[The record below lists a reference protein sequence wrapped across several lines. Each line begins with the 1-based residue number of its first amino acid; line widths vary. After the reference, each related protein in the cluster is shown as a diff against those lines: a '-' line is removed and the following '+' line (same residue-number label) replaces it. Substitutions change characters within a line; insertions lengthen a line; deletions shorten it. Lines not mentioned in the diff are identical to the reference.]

1 MMVLDLEDHKF
12 LMKVLITGATG
23 LLGSHLIKEL
33 QQRGED
39 IRALVLP
46 VENADKL
53 LEQGVEVVRGDI
65 TDASTLKPTVQDVEI
80 IFHLAGMMGVWRPL
94 SDYRLVNV
102 KGSENLYKAAQVVGV
117 RRFVHTSSH
126 TVYGLGHGRFLT
138 EKDPLR
144 PDPDPYSITKAEG
157 DRLIRRLMLNSS
169 VETVILRPG
178 TFFGPY
184 DRLHFGRMAQKVKD
198 GKGVIIGRGDNALP
212 FCYVTDVV
220 QGFMLA
226 GYHNNAPGNV
236 YNITN
241 DRPLTQQEMFD
252 AIADA
257 VDGKRPTLH
266 LPYLP
271 IYYGSIVAEKV
282 VARVTRT
289 KPIVTQ
295 LGAMMFGSDNRHSV
309 EKARRELGYE
319 PKVDLREGIK
329 LAAEWFNAGG
339 VNQPA
344 VTQASQYASLAGA
357 MSDRKGSA
365 T

>member
-1 MMVLDLEDHKF
+1 
-12 LMKVLITGATG
+12 MKVLITGATG
-23 LLGSHLIKEL
+23 LLGGHLIKEL

-46 VENADKL
+46 VENADR
-53 LEQGVEVVRGDI
+53 LEKQGVEVVRGDI
-65 TDASTLKPTVQDVEI
+65 TDANTLGSAVKGIEL

-94 SDYRLVNV
+94 ADYRLVNV
-102 KGSENLYKAAQVVGV
+102 TGSENLYKAAQKAGV
-117 RRFVHTSSH
+117 RRYIHTSSH
-126 TVYGLGHGRFLT
+126 TVYGLGYGRFLT
-138 EKDPLR
+138 ENDALR

-157 DRLIRRLMLNSS
+157 DRLIRRLMLNSN

-178 TFFGPY
+178 TFFGPG
-184 DRLHFGRMAQKVKD
+184 DRLHYGRMAQKMKD

-220 QGFMLA
+220 QGFLLA
-226 GYHNNAPGNV
+226 AYHENAPGNV

-241 DRPLTQQEMFD
+241 DRPLTQLEMFN

-257 VDGKRPTLH
+257 VGGVRPTRH

-271 IYYGSIVAEKV
+271 VYYGSIVAEKV

-289 KPIVTQ
+289 RPIVTQ

-319 PKVDLREGIK
+319 PKVDLRTGIK

-339 VNQPA
+339 MNEVA
-344 VTQASQYASLAGA
+344 VTQASQHAPRAGA
-357 MSDRKGSA
+357 TK
-365 T
+365 

>member
-1 MMVLDLEDHKF
+1 MR
-12 LMKVLITGATG
+12 VLITGATG
-23 LLGSHLIKEL
+23 LLGGHLIKEL

-53 LEQGVEVVRGDI
+53 EKQGVEVVRGDI
-65 TDASTLKPTVQDVEI
+65 TDADTLRPAVEGVEL

-102 KGSENLYKAAQVVGV
+102 TGSENLYKAAQKAGV
-117 RRFVHTSSH
+117 RRYVHTSSH
-126 TVYGLGHGRFLT
+126 TVYGLGYGRFLT
-138 EKDPLR
+138 ENDALR
-144 PDPDPYSITKAEG
+144 PDPDPYSLTKAEG
-157 DRLIRRLMLNSS
+157 DRLMRRLMFNSE
-169 VETVILRPG
+169 VETAILRPS
-178 TFFGPY
+178 TFFGPG
-184 DRLHFGRMAQKVKD
+184 DRLHFGRMAQEMKD

-220 QGFMLA
+220 QGFLLA
-226 GYHNNAPGNV
+226 AYHENAPGNV

-241 DRPLTQQEMFD
+241 DHPMTQLEMFN

-257 VDGKRPTLH
+257 VDGIRPMRH

-282 VARVTRT
+282 VAPVTH
-289 KPIVTQ
+289 KEPFVTTH
-295 LGAMMFGSDNRHSV
+295 GALMFGSDNKHSI
-309 EKARRELGYE
+309 EKARRELGFE
-319 PKVDLREGIK
+319 PKIDLRTGIR

-339 VNQPA
+339 MNEVA
-344 VTQASQYASLAGA
+344 VTQASQNAPLAGA
-357 MSDRKGSA
+357 MK
-365 T
+365 

>member
-1 MMVLDLEDHKF
+1 
-12 LMKVLITGATG
+12 MKVLITGATG
-23 LLGSHLIKEL
+23 LLGGHLIREL
-33 QQRGED
+33 RERGED

-46 VENADKL
+46 VENTDRL
-53 LEQGVEVVRGDI
+53 VEQGVEVVRGDV
-65 TDASTLKPTVQDVEI
+65 TDASTLGSAVKDIEL

-94 SDYRLVNV
+94 AEYRLVNV
-102 KGSENLYKAAQVVGV
+102 TGSENLYKAAQKAGV

-126 TVYGLGHGRFLT
+126 TVYGLGYGRFLT
-138 EKDPLR
+138 EKDALR
-144 PDPDPYSITKAEG
+144 PDPDPYSLTKAEG
-157 DRLIRRLMLNSS
+157 DRLIRRLILSS
-169 VETVILRPG
+169 KVETVILRPG
-178 TFFGPY
+178 TFFGPG
-184 DRLHFGRMAQKVKD
+184 DRLHFGRMAQKMKD
-198 GKGVIIGRGDNALP
+198 GKGLILGRGDNALP

-220 QGFMLA
+220 QGFLLA
-226 GYHNNAPGNV
+226 AYHQDAPGNV

-241 DRPLTQQEMFD
+241 DHPLTQSEMFN

-257 VDGKRPTLH
+257 VGGVRPRLH

-289 KPIVTQ
+289 KPVVTQ

-319 PKVDLREGIK
+319 PKVDLHTGIQ

-339 VNQPA
+339 MNEVP
-344 VTQASQYASLAGA
+344 VTQASQSAPLAKAG
-357 MSDRKGSA
+357 R
-365 T
+365 

>member
-1 MMVLDLEDHKF
+1 
-12 LMKVLITGATG
+12 MKVLITGATG

-33 QQRGED
+33 QQRGEH
-39 IRALVLP
+39 IRTLVLP

-53 LEQGVEVVRGDI
+53 LAQGVEVVRGDV
-65 TDASTLKPTVQDVEI
+65 TDANTLGPAVKNIDLV
-80 IFHLAGMMGVWRPL
+80 FHLAGMMGVWRPL
-94 SDYRLVNV
+94 ADYRLVNV
-102 KGSENLYKAAQVVGV
+102 TGSENLYRAAQAAGV
-117 RRFVHTSSH
+117 HRFVHTSSH
-126 TVYGLGHGRFLT
+126 TVYGLGHGRFMT
-138 EKDPLR
+138 EKDALK

-157 DRLIRRLMLNSS
+157 DRLMRRLMLNSD

-178 TFFGPY
+178 TFFGPG
-184 DRLHFGRMAQKVKD
+184 DRLHFGRMAQKVKA
-198 GKGVIIGRGDNALP
+198 GKGLIIGKGDNALP

-220 QGFMLA
+220 QGFLLA
-226 GYHNNAPGNV
+226 AYHEKAPGNV

-241 DRPLTQQEMFD
+241 DRPLTQLEMFN

-257 VDGKRPTLH
+257 VGGVRPTLH

-282 VARVTRT
+282 VARVTHT
-289 KPIVTQ
+289 KPVVTQ

-319 PKVDLREGIK
+319 PRVDLREGIK

-339 VNQPA
+339 MQQPS
-344 VTQASQYASLAGA
+344 VTQASQNAPLAGA
-357 MSDRKGSA
+357 MK
-365 T
+365 

>member
-1 MMVLDLEDHKF
+1 MRVL
-12 LMKVLITGATG
+12 VTGATG
-23 LLGSHLIKEL
+23 LLGGHLIKEL

-46 VENADKL
+46 VESADR
-53 LEQGVEVVRGDI
+53 LEKQGVEVVYGDI
-65 TDASTLKPTVQDVEI
+65 TDAGTLKPAVQDVEL

-102 KGSENLYKAAQVVGV
+102 TGSENLYKAAQKAGV
-117 RRFVHTSSH
+117 RRYIHTSSH
-126 TVYGLGHGRFLT
+126 TVYGLGYGRFLT
-138 EKDPLR
+138 ENDAIR
-144 PDPDPYSITKAEG
+144 PDPDPYSLTKSEG
-157 DRLIRRLMLNSS
+157 DRLMQRLMLNSE

-178 TFFGPY
+178 TFFGPG
-184 DRLHFGRMAQKVKD
+184 DQLHFGRMAQKMRD
-198 GKGVIIGRGDNALP
+198 GRGIIIGRGNNALP

-226 GYHNNAPGNV
+226 AYHENAPGNV

-241 DRPLTQQEMFD
+241 DRPLTQLEMFN

-257 VDGKRPTLH
+257 VGGVRPTRH

-289 KPIVTQ
+289 KPVVTQ

-319 PKVDLREGIK
+319 PEVDLRTGITI
-329 LAAEWFNAGG
+329 AAEWFNAAGMDE
-339 VNQPA
+339 VA
-344 VTQASQYASLAGA
+344 VTQASKGSPLAGA
-357 MSDRKGSA
+357 LR
-365 T
+365 

>member
-1 MMVLDLEDHKF
+1 
-12 LMKVLITGATG
+12 MKVLITGATG

-33 QQRGED
+33 QERGEE

-53 LEQGVEVVRGDI
+53 TAQGVEVVRGDI
-65 TDASTLKPTVQDVEI
+65 TDASTLAPAVKDVDL
-80 IFHLAGMMGVWRPL
+80 IFHLAGMMGVHRPL

-102 KGSENLYKAAQVVGV
+102 TGSENLYKAAQAAGV

-126 TVYGLGHGRFLT
+126 TVYGLGHGRYMV
-138 EKDPLR
+138 ESDPLR

-157 DRLIRRLMLNSS
+157 DRLIRRLMINSG

-178 TFFGPY
+178 TFFGPG
-184 DRLHFGRMAQKVKD
+184 DRLHFGRMAQKTVD
-198 GKGVIIGRGDNALP
+198 GKALILGKCDQHLP

-226 GYHNNAPGNV
+226 AYHENAPGNV

-241 DRPLTQQEMFD
+241 DRPLTALEMFNE
-252 AIADA
+252 IADA
-257 VDGKRPTLH
+257 VGGKRPKLH

-271 IYYGSIVAEKV
+271 IFLGSIVAERV

-289 KPIVTQ
+289 KPVVTQ
-295 LGAMMFGSDNRHSV
+295 LGAMMFGSDNLHSV
-309 EKARRELGYE
+309 EKARKELGYE
-319 PKVDLREGIK
+319 PKVDLREGIC
-329 LAAEWFNAGG
+329 LSAEWFKAGG
-339 VNQPA
+339 MNQPS
-344 VTQASQYASLAGA
+344 VTQASQMAPLAGA
-357 MSDRKGSA
+357 TK
-365 T
+365 

>member
-1 MMVLDLEDHKF
+1 
-12 LMKVLITGATG
+12 MKVLITGATG
-23 LLGSHLIKEL
+23 LLGGHLIKEL

-46 VENADKL
+46 AENADKL
-53 LEQGVEVVRGDI
+53 VKQGVEIVRGDV
-65 TDASTLKPTVQDVEI
+65 TDASTLGPAVKDIQL

-94 SDYRLVNV
+94 ANYRLVNV
-102 KGSENLYKAAQVVGV
+102 TGSENLYKAAQRAGV
-117 RRFVHTSSH
+117 RRYVHTSSH
-126 TVYGLGHGRFLT
+126 TVYGLSYGRFLT
-138 EKDPLR
+138 ENDPLR
-144 PDPDPYSITKAEG
+144 PDPDAYSLTKAEG
-157 DRLIRRLMLNSS
+157 DRLMRRLMLNSK

-178 TFFGPY
+178 TFFGPG

-198 GKGVIIGRGDNALP
+198 GKGLIIGRGDNALP

-220 QGFMLA
+220 QGFLLA
-226 GYHNNAPGNV
+226 AYHENAAGNV

-241 DRPLTQQEMFD
+241 DQPLTQQEMFN

-257 VDGKRPTLH
+257 VGGVRPQLH

-282 VARVTRT
+282 VARITRT

-295 LGAMMFGSDNRHSV
+295 LGAMMFGSDNRHSI

-319 PKVDLREGIK
+319 PKVDLRTGIK
-329 LAAEWFNAGG
+329 LAAEWFNVGG
-339 VNQPA
+339 MNEVPA
-344 VTQASQYASLAGA
+344 TQASQNAPLAGA
-357 MSDRKGSA
+357 RR
-365 T
+365 

>member
-1 MMVLDLEDHKF
+1 MR
-12 LMKVLITGATG
+12 VLITGATG
-23 LLGSHLIKEL
+23 LLGGHLIKEL

-46 VENADKL
+46 VENADR
-53 LEQGVEVVRGDI
+53 LEKQGVEVVRGDI
-65 TDASTLKPTVQDVEI
+65 TDANTLGPAVKDVEL

-94 SDYRLVNV
+94 VDYRLVNV
-102 KGSENLYKAAQVVGV
+102 TGSENLYKAAQKAGV
-117 RRFVHTSSH
+117 RRYVHTSSH
-126 TVYGLGHGRFLT
+126 TVYGLGYGRFLT
-138 EKDPLR
+138 ENDALR
-144 PDPDPYSITKAEG
+144 PDPDPYSLTKAEG
-157 DRLIRRLMLNSS
+157 DRLMRRLMLNSN

-178 TFFGPY
+178 TFFGPG
-184 DRLHFGRMAQKVKD
+184 DRLHFGRMAQKMKD

-220 QGFMLA
+220 QGFLLA
-226 GYHNNAPGNV
+226 AYHENAPGNV

-241 DRPLTQQEMFD
+241 DHPLTQLEMFN

-257 VDGKRPTLH
+257 VGGVRPTRH

-319 PKVDLREGIK
+319 PKVDLRTGIT

-339 VNQPA
+339 MNEVA
-344 VTQASQYASLAGA
+344 VTQASQNAPLAGA
-357 MSDRKGSA
+357 MR
-365 T
+365 

>member
-1 MMVLDLEDHKF
+1 MR
-12 LMKVLITGATG
+12 VLITGATG
-23 LLGSHLIKEL
+23 LLGGHLIKEL

-53 LEQGVEVVRGDI
+53 EKQGVEVVRGDI
-65 TDASTLKPTVQDVEI
+65 TDAGTLKAAVQNVEL

-94 SDYRLVNV
+94 ADYRLVNV
-102 KGSENLYKAAQVVGV
+102 TGSENLYKAAQKTGV
-117 RRFVHTSSH
+117 RRYVHTSSH
-126 TVYGLGHGRFLT
+126 TVYGLGYGRFLT
-138 EKDPLR
+138 ENDALR
-144 PDPDPYSITKAEG
+144 PDPDPYSLTKSEG
-157 DRLIRRLMLNSS
+157 DRLMRRLMLNSA

-178 TFFGPY
+178 TFFGPG
-184 DRLHFGRMAQKVKD
+184 DRLHFGRMAQKMKD
-198 GKGVIIGRGDNALP
+198 GKGVIIGHGDNALP

-220 QGFMLA
+220 QGFILA
-226 GYHNNAPGNV
+226 AYHENAPGNV

-241 DRPLTQQEMFD
+241 DRPLTQIEMFN

-257 VDGKRPTLH
+257 VDGVRPTRH

-319 PKVDLREGIK
+319 PKVDLRTGIT

-339 VNQPA
+339 MDEVA
-344 VTQASQYASLAGA
+344 VTQASQAAPLARA
-357 MSDRKGSA
+357 VR
-365 T
+365 

>member
-1 MMVLDLEDHKF
+1 
-12 LMKVLITGATG
+12 MKVLITGATG
-23 LLGSHLIKEL
+23 LLGGHLIKEL
-33 QQRGED
+33 QERGED

-46 VENADKL
+46 VENANKL
-53 LEQGVEVVRGDI
+53 EQQGVEVVRGDI
-65 TDASTLKPTVQDVEI
+65 TDANTLGPAVKDVEL

-94 SDYRLVNV
+94 ADYRLVNV
-102 KGSENLYKAAQVVGV
+102 TGSENLYKAAQKAGV
-117 RRFVHTSSH
+117 RRYIHTSSH
-126 TVYGLGHGRFLT
+126 TVYGLGYGRFLT
-138 EKDPLR
+138 ENDALR
-144 PDPDPYSITKAEG
+144 PDPDPYSLTKAEG
-157 DRLIRRLMLNSS
+157 DRLMRRLMLNSK

-178 TFFGPY
+178 TFFGPG
-184 DRLHFGRMAQKVKD
+184 DRLHFGRMAQKMKD

-220 QGFMLA
+220 QGFLLA
-226 GYHNNAPGNV
+226 AYHKNAPGNV

-241 DRPLTQQEMFD
+241 DHPLTQLEMFN
-252 AIADA
+252 AIAEA
-257 VDGKRPTLH
+257 VGGVRPTRH

-319 PKVDLREGIK
+319 PKVDLRAGIK

-339 VNQPA
+339 MNEVA
-344 VTQASQYASLAGA
+344 VTQASQNAPLAGA
-357 MSDRKGSA
+357 MK
-365 T
+365 

>member
-1 MMVLDLEDHKF
+1 
-12 LMKVLITGATG
+12 MKVLITGATG

-33 QQRGED
+33 QQRGET

-53 LEQGVEVVRGDI
+53 LAQGVEVMRGDI
-65 TDASTLKPTVQDVEI
+65 TDASTLKPAVKDIDLV
-80 IFHLAGMMGVWRPL
+80 FHLAGMMGVWRPL
-94 SDYRLVNV
+94 ADYRLVNV
-102 KGSENLYKAAQVVGV
+102 TGSENLYRASQAAGV

-126 TVYGLGHGRFLT
+126 TVYGLGHGRFMT
-138 EKDPLR
+138 EKDALK
-144 PDPDPYSITKAEG
+144 PDPDPYSLTKAEG
-157 DRLIRRLMLNSS
+157 DRLIRRLMLNSN

-178 TFFGPY
+178 TFFGPG
-184 DRLHFGRMAQKVKD
+184 DRLHFGRMAQKMKD
-198 GKGVIIGRGDNALP
+198 GKGLILGKGDNALP

-220 QGFMLA
+220 QGFLLA
-226 GYHNNAPGNV
+226 AYHENAPGNV

-241 DRPLTQQEMFD
+241 DRPLTQLEMFN

-257 VDGKRPTLH
+257 VGGVRPTLH

-289 KPIVTQ
+289 KPVVTQ

-309 EKARRELGYE
+309 TKARRELGYE

-339 VNQPA
+339 MEQPS
-344 VTQASQYASLAGA
+344 VTQASQHAPLAGA
-357 MSDRKGSA
+357 MK
-365 T
+365 